1 MRLVYLYGPPGV
13 GKLTVGRELVTLT
26 GFKLLHNHLTVNLVK
41 SIFPF
46 NSEPYIRLMRQF
58 RRDMVA
64 EAVRSGVDLVVTGVY
79 IGTDEQHA
87 AIQRIVEP
95 AYAGGAAVLYVQ
107 LVCDRETWL
116 ARIVDVSRRAE
127 DKLMDPVRA
136 VAIFQGNDPFSA
148 MPVEPTL
155 QLDTTYLPPVE
166 AAARI
171 AAHYSLP
178 LLDAGRCE
186 VPPPPRPAAE

>member
-13 GKLTVGRELVTLT
+13 GKLTVARELVALT

-41 SIFPF
+41 SVFPF

-64 EAVRSGVDLVVTGVY
+64 EAARSGVDLISTGVY
-79 IGTDEQHA
+79 IGTSEQRA

-95 AYAGGAAVLYVQ
+95 VYAGGGTVLFVQ
-107 LVCDRETWL
+107 LVCDRETWR
-116 ARIVDVSRRAE
+116 ARVVDESRRAE

-136 VAIFQGNDPFSA
+136 VELFNGADPFA
-148 MPVEPTL
+148 TMPVEPTF
-155 QLDTTYLPPVE
+155 QIDTTHLPPAE
-166 AAARI
+166 AALRI
-171 AAHYSLP
+171 ATHYALSGV
-178 LLDAGRCE
+178 DASQHRG
-186 VPPPPRPAAE
+186 P

>member
-13 GKLTVGRELVTLT
+13 GKLTVARELVALT

-41 SIFPF
+41 SVFPF

-64 EAVRSGVDLVVTGVY
+64 EAARSGVDLVLTGVY
-79 IGTDEQHA
+79 IGTEEQRD
-87 AIQRIVEP
+87 AIRRLVEP
-95 AYAGGAAVLYVQ
+95 AHADGGTVQYVH

-116 ARIVDVSRRAE
+116 ARVVDEPRRAQ
-127 DKLMDPVRA
+127 DKLMDPERA
-136 VAIFQGNDPFSA
+136 VAIFNGVDPFAA

-155 QLDTTYLPPVE
+155 RIDTTHLPPAE
-166 AAARI
+166 AAAQI
-171 AAHYSLP
+171 AAHYGLP
-178 LLDAGRCE
+178 LLDAARHE
-186 VPPPPRPAAE
+186 APSSPRPAAE